1 MKSISVD
8 TDGFDL
14 LDVLAK
20 LERNPEAILLF
31 RNNKPVAPLTPLQA
45 IPKDRLTPH
54 PEMSRIQI
62 HHDPTGTMDET
73 EWPGSF

>member
-8 TDGFDL
+8 TDGFDF

-31 RNNKPVAPLTPLQA
+31 RNNKPVATLTPLQA
-45 IPKDRLTPH
+45 ITKDRLAPH
-54 PEMSRIQI
+54 PEMSHIQI
-62 HHDPTGTMDET
+62 HYDSTETMDET